1 MQILL
6 AIIGLAAGAAFWWWR
21 LKMLGEAANDAS
33 NMAGRAWGKYKR
45 KKFLGK
51 VNDSPIA
58 VIDDP
63 ATAAV
68 VLLYTMVTED
78 GALGPETETLIKNEV
93 IATIAPED
101 PTELLTFG
109 KWTAGHA
116 SDCNNIILRYGEIWR
131 NKLNEG
137 EKQGLVAMV
146 KRVLENTSPGPL
158 SAIHKTRLAK
168 LRQRIGLPIEQS

>member
-1 MQILL
+1 MLMLIIA
-6 AIIGLAAGAAFWWWR
+6 AIAGAAFWWWR
-21 LKMLGEAANDAS
+21 LKMIGEAANEAADL
-33 NMAGRAWGKYKR
+33 AGRAWGKYKR

-51 VNDSPIA
+51 VNDSPLA

-68 VLLYTMVTED
+68 ILLYTMTNED
-78 GALGPETETLIKNEV
+78 GATGPDAEDVIRKEV
-93 IATIAPED
+93 IATINPAD

-116 SDCNNIILRYGEIWR
+116 VDANNIILRYGDIW
-131 NKLNEG
+131 KSQLNDS

-146 KRVLENTSPGPL
+146 KRVCEVTSKAPL
-158 SAIHKTRLAK
+158 STVQKSRIAK
-168 LRQRIGLPIEQS
+168 LRQRMGLPVEA